1 MLRPS
6 RALVSVSD
14 KTGIVEFTGR
24 LAEMDVDI
32 ISTGGTALTLEKG
45 GIPVT
50 RIETITD
57 TPELLGGRVK
67 TLHPNIYAGILAR
80 RDNPI
85 HMAVLGEFGIGTID
99 MVVVN
104 LYPFE
109 KCLELGK
116 AHDEMIENIDIGG
129 VSLIRAAAKNHDDV
143 AVLVSPEQYAPVL
156 AEIDLSG
163 GIGKDT
169 LASLAQEGFLHTSRY
184 DAAIHG
190 YLSGG
195 QTPVATE
202 EAVHSERIDLK
213 LNMASELRYGENPD
227 QTGALYTWKEG
238 ESVIDAEQVHGMPM
252 SYNNFLDIDAAA
264 RIVSEFDGPTVVIIK
279 HTNPCGVASASN
291 PMKAYKQALEC
302 DKRAAFGGIVG
313 TNRELSGDVA
323 AEIIKVFTEVVVAP
337 EFTESALEVLS
348 KKRNLRVIKWPGM
361 TRIKADE
368 LELRSL
374 GNAFLGQRRDLDA
387 KDRMTTATIRS
398 PTDDEWKSLMFAWK
412 VCTHVKSNAIVV
424 AKGSRA
430 VGIGAG
436 QMARVDSVSIAVH
449 QAGKKA
455 KNAAMASDGFF
466 PFPDSV
472 ETAADAGIS
481 AIIQPGG
488 SIKDKEVVKAADD
501 HGIAM
506 VISGQRTFLH

>member
-1 MLRPS
+1 
-6 RALVSVSD
+6 VSD

-24 LAEMDVDI
+24 LADMDVDI
-32 ISTGGTALTLEKG
+32 ISTGGTALALEKG

-80 RDNPI
+80 RDDPI

-109 KCLELGK
+109 KRLEEGK
-116 AHDEMIENIDIGG
+116 DRDEMIENIDIGG
-129 VSLIRAAAKNHDDV
+129 VSLIRAAAKNHEDV

-169 LASLAQEGFLHTSRY
+169 LSSLATEAYLRTSRY
-184 DAAIHG
+184 DSAIHG
-190 YLSGG
+190 YLSSG
-195 QTPVATE
+195 PIETE
-202 EAVHSERIDLK
+202 EVVHSERIGLK

-227 QTGALYTWKEG
+227 QTGALYAWKEG

-252 SYNNFLDIDAAA
+252 SYNNYLDIDAAA
-264 RIVSEFDGPTVVIIK
+264 RIVSGFDGPTVVIIK
-279 HTNPCGVASASN
+279 HTNPCGVAVAN
-291 PMKAYKQALEC
+291 DPMKAYRQALEC

-313 TNRELSGDVA
+313 LNRELGADVA
-323 AEIIKVFTEVVVAP
+323 AEIIRVFTEVVVAP
-337 EFTESALEVLS
+337 SFTESAIEVLS
-348 KKRNLRVIKWPGM
+348 VKKNLRVIRWPGM
-361 TRIKADE
+361 TEIKADE
-368 LELRSL
+368 LQLRSL
-374 GNAFLGQRRDLDA
+374 GNAFLGQRRDLNA
-387 KDRMTTATIRS
+387 VDRMTTATARS

-412 VCTHVKSNAIVV
+412 VCAQVKSNAIVV
-424 AKGSRA
+424 SKGTRA

-436 QMARVDSVSIAVH
+436 QMARVDSVRIAVE

-455 KNAAMASDGFF
+455 KNAVLASDGFF
-466 PFPDSV
+466 PFP
-472 ETAADAGIS
+472 AGRFDQGQGGRQGGRRPRHCHGDLWPEDVPALIGQVLRSFEMIS
-481 AIIQPGG
+481 
-488 SIKDKEVVKAADD
+488 
-501 HGIAM
+501 
-506 VISGQRTFLH
+506 

>member
-1 MLRPS
+1 LRPS

-14 KTGIVEFTGR
+14 KTGIVEFMGR
-24 LAEMDVDI
+24 LAGMDVDI
-32 ISTGGTALTLEKG
+32 ISTGGTALALEKG

-67 TLHPNIYAGILAR
+67 SLHPNIYAGILAR
-80 RDNPI
+80 RDDPI

-104 LYPFE
+104 LYPFG
-109 KCLELGK
+109 KCLEEGRTR
-116 AHDEMIENIDIGG
+116 DEMIENIDIGG

-163 GIGKDT
+163 GLEKDT
-169 LASLAQEGFLHTSRY
+169 LASLATEAFLHTSRY
-184 DAAIHG
+184 DTAIHR

-195 QTPVATE
+195 TFETPE
-202 EAVHSERIDLK
+202 EPVHSDRIDLV

-238 ESVIDAEQVHGMPM
+238 ASVIDAEQVHGMPM

-279 HTNPCGVASASN
+279 HTNPCGVAIASD
-291 PMKAYKQALEC
+291 PMKAYRQALEC

-313 TNRELSGDVA
+313 LNRELGADVA
-323 AEIIKVFTEVVVAP
+323 SEIIQVFTEVVVAP
-337 EFTESALEVLS
+337 SFTGSAIEVLS
-348 KKRNLRVIKWPGM
+348 RKKNLRVIEWPGM
-361 TRIKADE
+361 VDIRADE

-374 GNAFLGQRRDLDA
+374 GNAFLGQRRDLNA
-387 KDRMTTATIRS
+387 VDRMTTPTVRS

-412 VCTHVKSNAIVV
+412 VCKHVKSNSIIV
-424 AKGSRA
+424 ARGERT

-436 QMARVDSVSIAVH
+436 QMARVDSVTIAVER
-449 QAGKKA
+449 AGKKA
-455 KNAAMASDGFF
+455 KNAALASDGFF

-472 ETAADAGIS
+472 ERAADAGIS

-488 SIKDKEVVKAADD
+488 SIKDREVVKAADD
-501 HGIAM
+501 NGIAM